1 MSNVFIE
8 PIPKGDTPATPTH
21 YQIEFA
27 DGSAAVGPFPTQ
39 QAAVD
44 EAKKRGNKP
53 LVARVRKTSKGNA
66 DHWRSAD

>member
-1 MSNVFIE
+1 MPNVFVE
-8 PIPKGDTPATPTH
+8 PMAKGDTPDTPTH

-27 DGSAAVGPFPTQ
+27 DGAKSLGPFATQ
-39 QAAVD
+39 KQAVA
-44 EAKKRGNKP
+44 EAKRLGHKP

>member
-1 MSNVFIE
+1 MPNVFIE
-8 PIPKGDTPATPTH
+8 PMPKGDTPTSPTH

-27 DGSAAVGPFPTQ
+27 AGAAPVGPFSTQ
-39 QAAVD
+39 KEAVD
-44 EAKKRGNKP
+44 EAKKRGHKP